1 MQKKVSIKVISEF
14 IFFLQYKHYLKMN
27 TQMSIIIL
35 ESVFSM
41 CVPVRMW
48 SKSRES
54 SINSAA
60 VKKKKK
66 SITL

>member
-41 CVPVRMW
+41 CVPVRM
-48 SKSRES
+48 
-54 SINSAA
+54 
-60 VKKKKK
+60 
-66 SITL
+66 